1 MKINKK
7 HLKFALMSWLASFIL
22 ALLMYIAVISPQLQ
36 AKKQILAQL
45 AEEEKVY
52 NEILRLNQPQA
63 RAGVQNQMQKWK
75 ANISEFVISTEDLAD
90 LTFDIGKI
98 AKDLEVDSF
107 SITSQDIFTN
117 KSASSENFVTQK
129 QMKVDFKSDF
139 NKFAAFLNAVER
151 HRPAIFIDRFEIN
164 NTEHNANANQ
174 VNMVLSV
181 FVKKKQGS

>member
-7 HLKFALMSWLASFIL
+7 HLKIALMSWLGCFVI
-22 ALLMYIAVISPQLQ
+22 ALLMYLVVISPQLQ
-36 AKKQILAQL
+36 TKKQVSAQL
-45 AEEEKVY
+45 AEVEKIH
-52 NEILRLNQPQA
+52 NEILTLNQSQA
-63 RAGVQNQMQKWK
+63 RTGVHNQIQKWK
-75 ANISEFVISTEDLAD
+75 SDIGEFVISTEDLAN

-107 SITSQDIFTN
+107 SITSQDTYTN
-117 KSASSENFVTQK
+117 KPAASENFITQK

-139 NKFAAFLNAVER
+139 NKFAAFLNAIER
-151 HRPAIFIDRFEIN
+151 HRPAVLIDRFEIN